1 MTAGIVSSERALQ
14 LIRFGWAV
22 AELRG
27 RVSYGPNDP
36 GRLSVDT
43 ASATRTGHMPP
54 LGDERSARE
63 QLIEIKKV
71 VSGLATSIAIPT
83 DGSRMADADGHEPST
98 PCEGSVRVL
107 QLADLVT
114 WTADTQAVHR
124 ALNAFSEACY
134 SWDAQIQDLLAAS
147 DFGASSAYQ
156 LGRGL
161 AETSWSLD
169 VNAGADRTTSW
180 THLLGIERCL
190 ILTGL
195 VVRLTPIAMSS
206 DVSKA
211 IKGSLAKRPRG

>member
-1 MTAGIVSSERALQ
+1 MAVGVVGTKRALQ

-27 RVSYGPNDP
+27 RVFYGSDDP

-43 ASATRTGHMPP
+43 TGATRTGHMPP
-54 LGDERSARE
+54 FGEERSALE
-63 QLIEIKKV
+63 QLIETKKV
-71 VSGLATSIAIPT
+71 VAGLAAAAAIPT
-83 DGSRMADADGHEPST
+83 DGSKMADADGHEPST
-98 PCEGSVRVL
+98 ASQGFARVL

-114 WTADTQAVHR
+114 WSGDRPSVHR
-124 ALNAFSEACY
+124 AWNAFSEACY
-134 SWDAQIQDLLAAS
+134 SWDAQIQDFLAAS
-147 DFGASSAYQ
+147 EFGASSAYQ

-169 VNAGADRTTSW
+169 IEAGIESTTSW
-180 THLLGIERCL
+180 THLLGVERCL

-195 VVRLTPIAMSS
+195 VVRLTPLSVSS

-211 IKGSLAKRPRG
+211 IKGSLAK